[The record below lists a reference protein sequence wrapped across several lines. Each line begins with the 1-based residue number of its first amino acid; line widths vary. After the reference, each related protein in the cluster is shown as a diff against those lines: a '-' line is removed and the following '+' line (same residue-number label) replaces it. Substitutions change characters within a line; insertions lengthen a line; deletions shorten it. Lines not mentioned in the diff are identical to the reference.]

1 MLEDPT
7 VFRAAALII
16 LKHGDDAAFH
26 AESRAQSL
34 SRQGDRTGAAIWKRI
49 ARLTEEMLSLPTE
62 ALRAN

>member
-1 MLEDPT
+1 MLEDPH

-34 SRQGDRTGAAIWKRI
+34 SSQGDRRGAATWTRI
-49 ARLTEEMLSLPTE
+49 ARVTEEMLSIPTE
-62 ALRAN
+62 ELLAN